1 MIREMLFLMWIFTS
15 LSTIITA
22 AASSSSASS
31 ISSGR
36 VYVNELFSTKIDP
49 KIFNWTLDVIDQF
62 KYRASLHGH
71 PDLPSWMR
79 YMYSNEHHAGYLY
92 GTPPEQLS
100 GQEVWIINGME
111 IN

>member
-15 LSTIITA
+15 LTA
-22 AASSSSASS
+22 ASLASSPSS
-31 ISSGR
+31 ISFGR
-36 VYVNELFSTKIDP
+36 VYVNELFSTKLEP

-100 GQEVWIINGME
+100 GQEVRIIHIMFE
-111 IN
+111 